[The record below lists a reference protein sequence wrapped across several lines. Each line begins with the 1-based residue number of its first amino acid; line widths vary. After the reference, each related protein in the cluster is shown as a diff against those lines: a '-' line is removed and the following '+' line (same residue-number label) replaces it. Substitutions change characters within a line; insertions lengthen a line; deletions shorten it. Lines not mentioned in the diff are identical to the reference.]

1 MIKNMLSMEGVQSW
15 LSGVGGSALE
25 FLVKAAL
32 GIVCYLVISRIVRKL
47 CGLLARSMERFSIEP
62 SAASFI
68 VSMVKYVA
76 LGLTVITIIVQLGV
90 VKESSIAAL
99 LASAGVAISLA
110 LQGGLSNFAGGILI
124 LLQRPFRVGDYIICQ
139 AENIEG
145 TVGRIEMYYT
155 TVLSIDNREIMI
167 PNATLTNNVI
177 INTTAVNR
185 RKLEIKVGISY
196 RADLVRAKQT
206 LKELVES
213 EPRFL
218 EEPPQYFVDGLNESS
233 VTVGFRAWVA
243 TEDYVQLRW
252 DMLERVKLKFDEEGI
267 EIPYNQLDV
276 HIREHVRSGEEREEK

>member
-1 MIKNMLSMEGVQSW
+1 MIKNMLSMESVQSW

-32 GIVCYLVISRIVRKL
+32 GIVCYLIVSRVVRKL
-47 CGLLARSMERFSIEP
+47 CRLLARSMERFSIEP

-68 VSMVKYVA
+68 VSMVKYVV

-124 LLQRPFRVGDYIICQ
+124 LLLRPFRVGDYIVCQ
-139 AENIEG
+139 AEGIEG
-145 TVGRIEMYYT
+145 TVGKIEMYYT
-155 TVLSIDNREIMI
+155 TVLSMDNREIMV

-177 INTTAVNR
+177 INTTAVNK

-196 RADLVRAKQT
+196 RADLVRAKLM

-213 EPRFL
+213 DPRFL
-218 EEPPQYFVDGLNESS
+218 EEQPQYFVDALDESC
-233 VTVGFRAWVA
+233 VMVGFRAWVA
-243 TEDYVQLRW
+243 TGDYVQLRW

-267 EIPYNQLDV
+267 EIPYSQLDV
-276 HIREHVRSGEEREEK
+276 HIRDYSRGEEKERP